1 MQIYFQ
7 NISNTFS
14 YELYL
19 IIIIQEYLVLFMQQF
34 INPTM

>member
-7 NISNTFS
+7 NISNPFC
-14 YELYL
+14 YKLHL

-34 INPTM
+34 Y